1 MDGYQAGLQIENAR
15 KVARIE
21 TLVEDMHTRLFGDED
36 TGEIPKLKR
45 RMANMERTQH
55 VARGAFGVMSLV
67 LSFIGWPYIR
77 NLFK

>member
-1 MDGYQAGLQIENAR
+1 MDDFQAELQLENAR
-15 KVARIE
+15 RVARIE

-45 RMANMERTQH
+45 RMASMERTQH
-55 VARGAFGVMSLV
+55 VARGAFGAITVA